1 MIDVLKYDKLIKNI
15 AKKYCYNPNDYEDYV
30 QEGYLVALKLLNKI
44 KDEHLPENVIKAK
57 LIIWVRNRLIDMSGK
72 FVPIPDSDS
81 IVEDLAAVEDMDIAI
96 VEISASLPERARKIF
111 DYQLEGIDKKD
122 IIKALDISER
132 TYYRDCEL
140 IKKELKDAI
149 TQ

>member
-1 MIDVLKYDKLIKNI
+1 MNDVLKYDKLIKNI

-30 QEGYLVALKLLNKI
+30 QEGYIVALKLLDKT
-44 KDEHLPENVIKAK
+44 KDLHLSENVIKAK
-57 LIIWVRNRLIDMSGK
+57 LIVWLRNKYIDLSRK
-72 FVPIPDSDS
+72 FVPVPDSDS
-81 IVEDLAAVEDMDIAI
+81 ITEDLAAVKDVDIAI
-96 VEISASLPERARKIF
+96 VEISASLPERPRKIF
-111 DYQLEGIDKKD
+111 DYLLEGVDKND
-122 IIKALDISER
+122 ILKALDISER

>member
-44 KDEHLPENVIKAK
+44 EDEHLPENVIKAK
-57 LIIWVRNRLIDMSGK
+57 LIIWVRNRLIDMSRK

-81 IVEDLAAVEDMDIAI
+81 IVEDLAAAVDMDIAI

-111 DYQLEGIDKKD
+111 D
-122 IIKALDISER
+122 
-132 TYYRDCEL
+132 
-140 IKKELKDAI
+140 
-149 TQ
+149 

>member
-44 KDEHLPENVIKAK
+44 EDEHLPENVIKAK
-57 LIIWVRNRLIDMSGK
+57 LIIWVRNRLIDMSRK

-81 IVEDLAAVEDMDIAI
+81 IAEDLAAVEDMDIAI

>member
-1 MIDVLKYDKLIKNI
+1 
-15 AKKYCYNPNDYEDYV
+15 
-30 QEGYLVALKLLNKI
+30 
-44 KDEHLPENVIKAK
+44 
-57 LIIWVRNRLIDMSGK
+57 MSRK

-122 IIKALDISER
+122 IMKALNISER